1 MGPGFGMLKG
11 KIHRMNLKLE
21 KSLSNYL
28 GFGLFLTT
36 VIVVVGPVSDPVNI
50 SKLVVL
56 GTFSFGAS
64 VVFLDDK
71 FRRNLVDSRVEYLVA
86 IALIVSALLATIF
99 SSQPIQRSI
108 YGITGRNFGLITLV
122 SYLILFLVISQI
134 TFEKNLKTIFY
145 SFGAAGLI
153 NVIYGIIST
162 YITDPIQWNNVYGA
176 LLGTFGNPNF
186 AGSFYGLFSA
196 YLTSIILDRNI
207 NKKIRLAVTTIIP
220 LNLLCIL
227 ATHTTQ
233 GLLVFALSNTITI
246 FLYLKL
252 EIKNKFFNYTF
263 ILISFT
269 SAILVV
275 AGILQKGPFQSF
287 LYKRSVSLRGVYWEA
302 AFKTGK
308 EHFFTGVGLDG
319 FGDWY
324 RRERSL
330 KAATWLPGP
339 ETVTNSAHNYFLD
352 MFSFGGFPM
361 LISYFLLIILGFK
374 ACFRIYKKIS
384 NFDFLP
390 IALISMFFG
399 FVAQSVIS
407 LQQIGISVWG
417 WIFVGLLSAFAREK
431 KEFPNRNLVRNNADY
446 RNSLPWNTGIFLGA
460 CLGFLLSIPPYSAE
474 ASLTSAIKSREYSRI
489 VKALQPS
496 YFNPLNSENLNY
508 TIVLLVNNKLSVQA
522 LDLARKAVQFNPD
535 SFDSWKLQYYIPGAS
550 KREKDGALRNMKRLD
565 PLNKELE
572 KLS

>member
-1 MGPGFGMLKG
+1 MD
-11 KIHRMNLKLE
+11 LKLE
-21 KSLSNYL
+21 KSISNFL

-36 VIVVVGPVSDPVNI
+36 VIVIVGPVSDPVNI

-71 FRRNLVDSRVEYLVA
+71 FRRSLIDSRVEYLVA
-86 IALIVSALLATIF
+86 LSLIVSALLATIF

-108 YGITGRNFGLITLV
+108 YGITGRNFGLLTLV

-134 TFEKNLKTIFY
+134 STEKHLKKILY
-145 SFGAAGLI
+145 SFGTAGLI
-153 NVIYGIIST
+153 NVLYGIIAT

-196 YLTSIILDRNI
+196 YLTSIVLDR
-207 NKKIRLAVTTIIP
+207 KIDKRMRLAVTTIIP

-227 ATHTTQ
+227 ATDTTQ
-233 GLLVFALSNTITI
+233 GLLVFALSNTIII

-252 EIKNKFFNYTF
+252 ELKNKVLTNSF
-263 ILISFT
+263 ILISLS
-269 SAILVV
+269 SAILVI
-275 AGILQKGPFQSF
+275 AGIFQKGPFQTF

-302 AFKTGK
+302 AFRTGK
-308 EHFFTGVGLDG
+308 EHLFTGVGLDG

-324 RRERSL
+324 RRERSF

-352 MFSFGGFPM
+352 LFAFGGLPM
-361 LISYFLLIILGFK
+361 FISYILFIFLGFR
-374 ACFRIYKKIS
+374 ACFRIYKKTL
-384 NFDFLP
+384 NFDFFPISL
-390 IALISMFFG
+390 IALFIG

-407 LQQIGISVWG
+407 LQQIGISIWG
-417 WIFVGLLSAFAREK
+417 WIFVGLLLANSRKIEKTSDGFLNKNKREK
-431 KEFPNRNLVRNNADY
+431 NRN
-446 RNSLPWNTGIFLGA
+446 SSPWNIGIFVGT
-460 CLGFLLSIPPYSAE
+460 CLGFVLSIPPYSAE

-489 VKALQPS
+489 EKALEPS
-496 YFNPLNSENLNY
+496 YFKPLNSENLNS
-508 TIVLLVNNKLSVQA
+508 TIVLLANNNLSVQA
-522 LDLARKAVQFNPD
+522 LDLVRKAVKFNPD

-550 KREKDGALRNMKRLD
+550 KMEKSSALINMKRLD
-565 PLNKELE
+565 PLNRRLE
-572 KLS
+572 KLK